1 MANKFDRFTKKA
13 RRVLALANEEAQA
26 LNHGYIGT
34 EHLLLGL
41 VREGDGV
48 AARVLKDLGVDLP
61 KVRTAVEDIVGRG
74 KRATLGRIGLTPR
87 TKRVIELAVDEARR
101 LSHHYIGTEHLLLGL
116 AREGNGIAAD
126 VLASLGVSLDSVR
139 RRTQDVMKQEL
150 AMPGARES
158 SHSSKSKGD
167 SQK

>member
-1 MANKFDRFTKKA
+1 MSGKFDRFTKKA
-13 RRVLALANEEAQA
+13 RRVLSLANEEAQA

-41 VREGDGV
+41 VGVGVGV

-101 LSHHYIGTEHLLLGL
+101 LGHHYIGTEHLLLGL

-126 VLASLGVSLDSVR
+126 VLASLGVSLDAVR
-139 RRTQDVMKQEL
+139 RRTLYFMKQ
-150 AMPGARES
+150 
-158 SHSSKSKGD
+158 
-167 SQK
+167 